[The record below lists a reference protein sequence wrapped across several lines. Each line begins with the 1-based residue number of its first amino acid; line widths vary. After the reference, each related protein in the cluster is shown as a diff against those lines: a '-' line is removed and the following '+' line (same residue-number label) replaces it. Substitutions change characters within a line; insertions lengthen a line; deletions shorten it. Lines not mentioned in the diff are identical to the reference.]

1 VVENRI
7 DWFLI
12 VAGVCRLMLDA
23 PFCTRHEP
31 ERADGRK
38 AAACFLPWHKSTRRP
53 HERDI
58 IVKMHNTKDC
68 LGGLDRFIALR
79 EGFSLVILSLTA
91 HGRGRRH

>member
-1 VVENRI
+1 MPSKSYSSDCLAEWLDVVENRI

-23 PFCTRHEP
+23 PFCKRHEP

-68 LGGLDRFIALR
+68 LD
-79 EGFSLVILSLTA
+79 LVQ
-91 HGRGRRH
+91 